1 MQVKITPKKSI
12 NIDIIVPGDKSISH
26 RAVMFGAISEGVT
39 QISGFLTGDD
49 CMSTIS
55 CFKKL
60 GIDIDINGSNVNI
73 YGKGIDGLKKPNE
86 VLDVGNSGTTIRLM
100 SGLLA
105 AQPFSSEITGD
116 SSIQKRPM
124 SRVITPLTEMGADIS
139 GIKKDGFAPIKIN
152 GKKLRGIEYKL
163 PVASAQ
169 VKSAILIASLYADR
183 ETIIVE
189 PTASRNHTEIMLNYL
204 GAEIRNIDGK
214 IISKPIKQ
222 LHAKEIFVPGDISSA
237 AFFIVAGLI
246 MPNSHVMIKNVG
258 TNVTRTGIIDALKK
272 MGGNIQLKNSKIING
287 EKVSDIDVKS
297 SKLKGIVI
305 EGSIIPRII
314 DEIPI
319 FSIAAVAADGETII
333 KDASEL
339 KVKESNRISTMSEE
353 LSKMGICITETEDG
367 MIIKGNQKFKGA
379 VVESHND
386 HRVAMSLAIAA
397 LLADSETIINNS
409 ECVNISFPGF
419 FEYMSSL

>member
-39 QISGFLTGDD
+39 QVSGFLTGDD

-60 GIDIDINGSNVNI
+60 GIDIDVNGSNVNI
-73 YGKGIDGLKKPNE
+73 YGKGINGLKKPSG

-105 AQPFSSEITGD
+105 AQPFSCEITGD

-124 SRVITPLTEMGADIS
+124 SRVITPLSEMGADIN
-139 GIKKDGFAPIKIN
+139 GLKKDGFAPIKIN
-152 GKKLRGIEYKL
+152 GRKLKGIEYKL
-163 PVASAQ
+163 PIASAQ

-183 ETIIVE
+183 ETTIIE
-189 PTASRNHTEIMLNYL
+189 PEASRDHTEIMLNYL
-204 GAEIRNIDGK
+204 GAEIENINGK
-214 IISKPIKQ
+214 ITSRPVKQ
-222 LHAKEIFVPGDISSA
+222 LYAKKIFVPGDISSA

-246 MPNSHVMIKNVG
+246 IPNSHVMIKNVG

-272 MGGNIQLKNSKIING
+272 MGGNIQLKNRKFING
-287 EKVSDIDVKS
+287 EEVSDIDIKS

-305 EGSIIPRII
+305 EGSIIPRMI

-319 FSIAAVAADGETII
+319 FSIAAIVAEGETII

-353 LSKMGICITETEDG
+353 LSKMGICITETKDG

-397 LLADSETIINNS
+397 LLADSETTINNS

-419 FEYMSSL
+419 FEYISSL